1 VAFWTDASVID
12 RLDGIRRDAAAVA
25 RLWPGAAMMGIDDKG
40 RIAMSGVDVPDPWGL
55 SSDVVLGRRPA
66 SAESE
71 PTARLLLAE
80 AEGDYDPERHWLL
93 GRDGDR
99 VVFATPTD
107 EVANGYTLR
116 EAGPLLPVA
125 EAELV
130 ATGGALAAWHRAE
143 AYCPNCGTGTRVASA
158 GAARWCPSCERN
170 RFPRTDPAIIVA
182 ITDADDRLLLA
193 RQGVWAAGRHS
204 VLAGFV
210 EAGESLEQT
219 VHREVFEE
227 SGLKVSEVTYFGSQ
241 PWPFPRSIMLGF
253 QARAMTTEISVDG
266 EEIVSARWFTRDEL
280 LAEVDS
286 GSVILPGEASIA
298 FRLIRNWL
306 ENPGEA

>member
-1 VAFWTDASVID
+1 VANWSDESVID
-12 RLDGIRRDAAAVA
+12 RLDVIRRDAAAVA
-25 RLWPGAAMMGIDDKG
+25 RLWPGAAVLGIDDKG

-55 SSDVVLGRRPA
+55 STDVVLGRRPS
-66 SAESE
+66 SAELE
-71 PTARLLLAE
+71 PTARLLPTV
-80 AEGDYDPERHWLL
+80 AEGDYDPELHWLL

-99 VVFATPTD
+99 VVFATPTSD
-107 EVANGYTLR
+107 VATGYTLR

-130 ATGGALAAWHRAE
+130 AMAEALAAWHRAE
-143 AYCPNCGTGTRVASA
+143 PYCPTCGTATTVASA
-158 GAARWCPSCERN
+158 GTARWCPSCEKD

-182 ITDADDRLLLA
+182 IIDPDDRILLA
-193 RQGVWAAGRHS
+193 RQGVWATGRHS

-210 EAGESLEQT
+210 EAGESLEQA

-227 SGLKVSEVTYFGSQ
+227 SGLRVDEVTYFGSQ

-253 QARAMTTEISVDG
+253 RARAVTTEIAVDG
-266 EEIVSARWFTRDEL
+266 EEIVSGGWYSRDEL
-280 LAEVDS
+280 IAAVTD
-286 GSVILPGEASIA
+286 GTVILPGEASIA

-306 ENPGEA
+306 ESAPA

>member
-1 VAFWTDASVID
+1 MAFWTDASVID

-25 RLWPGAAMMGIDDKG
+25 GLWPGAAVMGIDDKG

-55 SSDVVLGRRPA
+55 STDVVLGRRSA
-66 SAESE
+66 SADSE
-71 PTARLLLAE
+71 PSARLLLAE
-80 AEGDYDPERHWLL
+80 AEGEYDPERHWLL

-99 VVFATPTD
+99 LVFATPTA
-107 EVANGYTLR
+107 EVATGYTLR

-130 ATGGALAAWHRAE
+130 ATGAALAAWHRAE

-158 GAARWCPSCERN
+158 GAARWCPSCERD

-219 VHREVFEE
+219 VHRDVFEE
-227 SGLKVSEVTYFGSQ
+227 SGLTVG
-241 PWPFPRSIMLGF
+241 
-253 QARAMTTEISVDG
+253 
-266 EEIVSARWFTRDEL
+266 
-280 LAEVDS
+280 
-286 GSVILPGEASIA
+286 
-298 FRLIRNWL
+298 
-306 ENPGEA
+306 

>member
-1 VAFWTDASVID
+1 MANWTDESVID
-12 RLDGIRRDAAAVA
+12 RLDGIRRDPGAVA
-25 RLWPGAAMMGIDDKG
+25 RLWPGAVVLGIDDKG

-55 SSDVVLGRRPA
+55 STDVVLGRRPSA
-66 SAESE
+66 AESV
-71 PTARLLLAE
+71 PTARLLAVE

-93 GRDGDR
+93 GHDGDR
-99 VVFATPTD
+99 VVFASPVA
-107 EVANGYTLR
+107 EVATGYTLR

-130 ATGGALAAWHRAE
+130 AMAASLAAWHRAE
-143 AYCPNCGTGTRVASA
+143 TYCPTCGTPTQVANGGT
-158 GAARWCPSCERN
+158 ARWCPSCERD

-182 ITDADDRLLLA
+182 IIDPDDRILLA
-193 RQGVWAAGRHS
+193 RQGVWATGRHS

-210 EAGESLEQT
+210 EGGESLEQA

-227 SGLKVSEVTYFGSQ
+227 SGLRVDDITYFGSQ

-253 QARAMTTEISVDG
+253 RARAVTTEITVDG
-266 EEIVSARWFTRDEL
+266 EEIVSGGWYSRDEL
-280 LAEVDS
+280 LAAVTA

-298 FRLIRNWL
+298 FRLIRHWL
-306 ENPGEA
+306 ENTAV